1 MSKTKTSKQKN
12 NRTPLL
18 QKKPNKHTN
27 KQKTKTKQTKTH
39 KKTKRKKKG
48 LSCAFVHFVKLS
60 NMKLKYILVKVIY
73 FYQKIV

>member
-18 QKKPNKHTN
+18 QKKPNKHTK
-27 KQKTKTKQTKTH
+27 KQKA
-39 KKTKRKKKG
+39 KTKRKKKG